1 MLPPVRSLDVGTSK
15 PVDASGVTLSELE
28 SYSKV
33 VYFTTK
39 RSNLGMQSVVNA
51 SVKMSPTL
59 RERIQNLAKVRKQ
72 SAHAV
77 MLQALETFVSR
88 EERREA
94 WRQEG
99 IAAWEEYKQT
109 GLHLTQEELESWAN
123 NISQGERT
131 PMPKCHM

>member
-1 MLPPVRSLDVGTSK
+1 
-15 PVDASGVTLSELE
+15 
-28 SYSKV
+28 
-33 VYFTTK
+33 
-39 RSNLGMQSVVNA
+39 MQSVVNA

-123 NISQGERT
+123 NLSQGERT
-131 PMPKCHM
+131 PMPKCHV